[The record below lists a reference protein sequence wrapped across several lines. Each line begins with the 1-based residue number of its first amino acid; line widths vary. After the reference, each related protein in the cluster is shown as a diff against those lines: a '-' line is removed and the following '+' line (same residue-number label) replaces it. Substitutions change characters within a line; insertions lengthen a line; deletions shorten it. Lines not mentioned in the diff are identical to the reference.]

1 VATFRGT
8 LPLAAPAGGLSGEGD
23 GQDEQQSTKKNTMKT
38 DTTSKI
44 ERKALGQSEQ
54 FRAQT
59 EASKYIVIQLPDRE
73 QVITFPQA
81 IKHVDALAAVKR
93 QHPTATA
100 ISAGFYLYDEGA
112 LWTGGMSDTL
122 NLASR
127 KADNALV
134 LAFIGN
140 PEAEFV
146 FIAGGV
152 Q

>member
-1 VATFRGT
+1 
-8 LPLAAPAGGLSGEGD
+8 
-23 GQDEQQSTKKNTMKT
+23 MKT
-38 DTTSKI
+38 DTTSKT

-81 IKHVDALAAVKR
+81 IKHADALAAVKR
-93 QHPTATA
+93 RHPTATA

>member
-1 VATFRGT
+1 M
-8 LPLAAPAGGLSGEGD
+8 
-23 GQDEQQSTKKNTMKT
+23 NTH
-38 DTTSKI
+38 TTSKT

-59 EASKYIVIQLPDRE
+59 EASKYIVIQLSDRE

-81 IKHVDALAAVKR
+81 IKHADALAAAKR

-100 ISAGFYLYDEGA
+100 ISAGFFLYDEGA
-112 LWTGGMSDTL
+112 LWTGGMSETL
-122 NLASR
+122 GLDSR
-127 KADNALV
+127 NEDHALV

-140 PEAEFV
+140 PAAEFI